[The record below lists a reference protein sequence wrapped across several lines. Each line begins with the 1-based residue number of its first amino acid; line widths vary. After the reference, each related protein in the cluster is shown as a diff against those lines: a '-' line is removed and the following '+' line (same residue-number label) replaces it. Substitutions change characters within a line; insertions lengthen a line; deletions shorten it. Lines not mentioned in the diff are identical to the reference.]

1 MKRFMRGIVAVII
14 AAGVMGGPAYAQDA
28 CDGAL
33 VISNTGP
40 GSTNEIKCVDSN
52 TVRVTCTNDVYVV
65 NNNSQTSESGDAT
78 NSSNTT
84 GGSSIT
90 GNATN
95 ENGTTVQIGASCA
108 AAPVVTTPEDK
119 PNQPTPGGMGA
130 GQVAGVSTEAAPG
143 AQQVALLPNTTGN
156 SIVKTIV
163 TSIAALI
170 GTVAMSRLA
179 VVLYRRIALT

>member
-14 AAGVMGGPAYAQDA
+14 AAGIMGGPAYAQQA

-40 GSTNEIKCVDSN
+40 GSTNEVECVDSN
-52 TVRVTCTNDVYVV
+52 TIRVICTNDVYVV

-95 ENGTTVQIGASCA
+95 ENGTTVQIGASCV

-119 PNQPTPGGMGA
+119 PNQPTPGMGA
-130 GQVAGVSTEAAPG
+130 GRGGNVLGAETTPS
-143 AQQVALLPNTTGN
+143 AQQVALLPTTAGN
-156 SIVKTIV
+156 SIVETIV
-163 TSIAALI
+163 TGIAALI
-170 GTVAMSRLA
+170 GTIAMSRLA